1 MNEKNDMSCKDKSIS
16 GWAKKHKKDIISVVA
31 VGSVTIISVALGVKY
46 KDLLKDLI
54 KDNVQLTNKCNDLLK
69 ENNSLRKENDFLNKE
84 IVRLT
89 DLCLEKDE
97 YFMETISDGL
107 RHGSSLAAK
116 HMADRKEYLKL
127 VG

>member
-1 MNEKNDMSCKDKSIS
+1 MKKTICLVKTKSIS

-46 KDLLKDLI
+46 KDLLKDLL

-69 ENNSLRKENDFLNKE
+69 ENNSFRKENNFLNKE